1 MKIPKQFIHVV
12 DINFGDLDVTGDI
25 ELKGGGKS
33 AEMVMEEPYLTQLKD
48 LIWDTME
55 KSILRLHSTLVILKD
70 KCKNPFKLRLFREKR
85 FNANR
90 HNLHENT

>member
-1 MKIPKQFIHVV
+1 MIAITAINNV
-12 DINFGDLDVTGDI
+12 DMNKVAAIKDLANAMSMWSMFGSGIEINFGDLDVTGDI

-55 KSILRLHSTLVILKD
+55 KGKGGG
-70 KCKNPFKLRLFREKR
+70 KL
-85 FNANR
+85 
-90 HNLHENT
+90 